1 MNTARHVPR
10 ARVLALLHGHSVT
23 GQIPPLE
30 EVFKYC
36 KNLKMC
42 GQLFLGSLERLA
54 TEAYRLQE
62 DSSE

>member
-1 MNTARHVPR
+1 M
-10 ARVLALLHGHSVT
+10 LHGHSVT

-42 GQLFLGSLERLA
+42 GLFLGLLERIP
-54 TEAYRLQE
+54 TEAYQLQE
-62 DSSE
+62 DSMSKSREVFKVP